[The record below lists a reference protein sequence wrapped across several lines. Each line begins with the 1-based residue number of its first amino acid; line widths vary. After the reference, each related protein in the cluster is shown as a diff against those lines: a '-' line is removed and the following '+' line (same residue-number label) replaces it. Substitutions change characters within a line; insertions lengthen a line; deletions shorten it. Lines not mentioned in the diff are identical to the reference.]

1 MSEEW
6 NDPPESEG
14 ITRGPEE
21 ALEREIARS
30 KALKV
35 ERLQLRDQL
44 ETLQN
49 EVHRLEEEND
59 TLRRQLDAAQPPPSR
74 QETPSSQP
82 AQTGT
87 GQPHPAGTPRPMVP
101 QSWALALLAFN
112 LAALGV
118 LLILLVQC

>member
-1 MSEEW
+1 MTEEW

-74 QETPSSQP
+74 QETPSPQ
-82 AQTGT
+82 
-87 GQPHPAGTPRPMVP
+87 PAGTPRPMVP

-118 LLILLVQC
+118 LLILLVQR